1 MNEALVKQLADQNER
16 IANLYNI
23 GPVQR
28 AEVTQ
33 FVEAIVRECI
43 SIAQDRAA
51 FDWALPNDVN
61 HIIDEIKE
69 HFGVEL

>member
-1 MNEALVKQLADQNER
+1 MIVDNALVYELAQQNER

-33 FVEAIVRECI
+33 FVEAIVMRCI
-43 SIAQDRAA
+43 QVAMDADDPVLA
-51 FDWALPNDVN
+51 VEMADL
-61 HIIDEIKE
+61 
-69 HFGVEL
+69 FGIM

>member
-1 MNEALVKQLADQNER
+1 MIDINNALIQELAQQNER

-33 FVEAIVRECI
+33 FVESIVLRCVQV
-43 SIAQDRAA
+43 AM
-51 FDWALPNDVN
+51 DWDDPIMAVEMADL
-61 HIIDEIKE
+61 
-69 HFGVEL
+69 FGIT

>member
-1 MNEALVKQLADQNER
+1 MIDINNALIQELAQQNER

-33 FVEAIVRECI
+33 FVEAIVLRCVQV
-43 SIAQDRAA
+43 AM
-51 FDWALPNDVN
+51 DWDDPIMAVEMADL
-61 HIIDEIKE
+61 
-69 HFGVEL
+69 FGIT